1 MTYKNKIA
9 AFLLFICFGFFS
21 CAVPITT
28 SKKYPI
34 DVLYENQNLEIPFSE
49 IGWIEI
55 SSEDALQPNQTKNER
70 MLDRGNDAK
79 TKEILTGRLVAK
91 AQSIGA
97 NAIIQVQYKYYTSVN
112 SEGYLLKG
120 LAVRYR
126 GK

>member
-1 MTYKNKIA
+1 MTYKNLIT
-9 AFLLFICFGFFS
+9 AFLLFSCLGFFS

-55 SSEDALQPNQTKNER
+55 SSEDDLQPNQTKNKR

-91 AQSIGA
+91 AQSMGA
-97 NAIIQVQYKYYTSVN
+97 DALIQVQYKYYSTVN
-112 SEGYLLKG
+112 SEGYLFKG